1 MTPPDGSG
9 HLGDAEIELFCRH
22 GLTAAALVS
31 FADHV
36 ASCEACRG
44 RVAAALDADRAEAA
58 LDAALG
64 LPDRHVSEADV
75 QAYVAGRLGRLRRR
89 DVEAH
94 AAQCRHCAEDIRDL
108 QQFAREEAK
117 ADPRGRIGPWWY
129 GGLAAA
135 AILLAILLPGVFR
148 TAPLP
153 VLLALNDGPGRL
165 QVDRR
170 GAVVGLALPPGDAGT
185 VRDAVLNRRLAVPEH
200 IAALGR
206 DRGELR
212 GEAAEAPFR
221 VLAPVATAVAAER
234 PAFRWTPLADRTI
247 YTVRLR
253 DTTSDATITS
263 PPLDALE
270 WIPEA
275 PLTRGHTYEWQVEAA
290 AGGSDRIAPLPP
302 DPPAAFAV
310 LSADAAARLAAAPD
324 SHLVRGILYANAG
337 VLDAARRELEALAA
351 QNPGSDTVRQWLAD
365 IDSAHRDSRRNP

>member
-9 HLGDAEIELFCRH
+9 HLGDAEIALFCRH

-36 ASCEACRG
+36 ASCEGCRG
-44 RVAAALDADRAEAA
+44 RVAEALDADRAEEA
-58 LDAALG
+58 LEAALG

-75 QAYVAGRLGRLRRR
+75 QAYTAGRLGRLRRR
-89 DVEAH
+89 DAEAH
-94 AAQCRHCAEDIRDL
+94 AARCRRCAEELRDL
-108 QQFAREEAK
+108 QQFAGEEAE
-117 ADPRGRIGPWWY
+117 ADPRRRTGLWWY

-135 AILLAILLPGVFR
+135 AIFLAILLPGVFR
-148 TAPLP
+148 TAPGP
-153 VLLALNDGPGRL
+153 VLLALNDGPGRV

-170 GAVVGLALPPGDAGT
+170 GAVVGLALPPGEAGS
-185 VRDAVLNRRLAVPEH
+185 VRDAVLNRRLTVPEH

-212 GEAAEAPFR
+212 GEAAAAPFR
-221 VLAPVATAVAAER
+221 VLAPVATAVVAER
-234 PAFRWTPLADRTI
+234 PAFRWTPLADGTV

-253 DTTSDATITS
+253 DTTSDVTISS
-263 PPLDALE
+263 PPLAGRE

-275 PLTRGHTYEWQVEAA
+275 PLTRGHIYEWQVEAV

-310 LSADAAARLAAAPD
+310 LSADDAARLAGAPD
-324 SHLVRGILYANAG
+324 SHLVSGILYANAG

-365 IDSAHRDSRRNP
+365 IDHAHGESGRNP